1 MKPILR
7 DSFSW
12 DEEKAPLNERKHGIA
27 FELAATVFDDPLAV
41 LSRDVDHESA
51 EDRWVIVG
59 MTDNGRLLLVVHT
72 VDQTES
78 KSHVRIISARKATQ
92 HERREYESGDYS
104 IREPVMTDDYGVEDE
119 SELEGKFDF
128 SNPIRGKFANVRFP
142 IFIDNSILGYFHV
155 RARATGIRMEELVN
169 EALRHHVNA
178 AGYVPPVFP
187 AER

>member
-1 MKPILR
+1 
-7 DSFSW
+7 
-12 DEEKAPLNERKHGIA
+12 
-27 FELAATVFDDPLAV
+27 
-41 LSRDVDHESA
+41 
-51 EDRWVIVG
+51 
-59 MTDNGRLLLVVHT
+59 MT
-72 VDQTES
+72 E
-78 KSHVRIISARKATQ
+78 
-92 HERREYESGDYS
+92 
-104 IREPVMTDDYGVEDE
+104 EDE

-187 AER
+187 GE